1 MPRKVFHVFQ
11 TSLSWKEIIWK
22 HRNIICSIHICHQYS
37 ALVAMKVLMW
47 VCGMD
52 TSVARFC
59 YGCDVVLTWK
69 GSRFIAHGIW
79 RQRFSIVNIHRHS
92 VRHFMSYLPHFLI
105 YFLNLFIYS
114 LNSKLWL
121 AWVFFQ
127 PRKKKIRGGKPNVS
141 PHSPDVFTLWK
152 NFKSF

>member
-1 MPRKVFHVFQ
+1 
-11 TSLSWKEIIWK
+11 
-22 HRNIICSIHICHQYS
+22 
-37 ALVAMKVLMW
+37 
-47 VCGMD
+47 
-52 TSVARFC
+52 
-59 YGCDVVLTWK
+59 
-69 GSRFIAHGIW
+69 
-79 RQRFSIVNIHRHS
+79 